1 MKTLGA
7 SIVQRGI
14 ATVGDVEEAL
24 ARQVMYGGDL
34 ATNLLELASVSEGE
48 LTELLAQS
56 HGLRP
61 APRGE
66 LPSSPEGVRRLV
78 PGDLAFRHG
87 LYPLAE
93 EAGTLT
99 VAVAEPLAREVD
111 QDLSFALGVSI
122 VQLAAPLVRIRQA
135 LARDYLQPL
144 DKRTARILTK
154 LTGQP
159 ASLSEPPRVDL
170 SALPRHETL
179 PPSVY
184 ARDDSVDLEAATAP
198 PPEVYPILDP
208 NTQKL
213 VTPTNQDAGSESR
226 SAPSFTTEDAAPEPR
241 VADEPRGQARVT
253 TAPPTLE
260 GAQAL
265 RTAARAIA
273 QRSKQDDDKPHR
285 RLGPYTAADAER
297 DLMGADD
304 RDDVLN
310 AFFDFAAQYF
320 EYCALFVMHGDLA
333 EGRDA
338 RGPGASPELVRAL
351 GIPLDLPSAIATV
364 YERGKWQLVRL
375 TGGGI
380 DVGLAKDL
388 KRESGPQCLLLPIIM
403 RKRCVLILYGDHGEG
418 DVRLSD
424 VGDVISFAPLV
435 ASGLERVILKRKR
448 AMHNDVLVS
457 RGVPLPSSPP
467 RRSHAPL
474 PPIAVRAQ
482 ALVGVLGSGSNPP
495 PAPRPSDPPPA
506 PSAGGETLPP
516 SATPTRLSPMPPA
529 PDASAPEAAEV
540 APRTHQYG
548 DAPFARSARSKTYSG
563 LGPAGAERPLTLDFN
578 RTPHAE
584 PALDAPT
591 DPDTEEEIQ
600 RTSVVPQR
608 VVSIGAAAPAAEP
621 AATAYDSSELS
632 RTQMSPRDQ
641 GLAAPATA
649 PLPSNP
655 GTFEAGWVSDSPP
668 RRSALTE
675 AATTSPISPDIH
687 VGEADLDRDVLD
699 AIARDERAPLAP
711 ASRSIAY
718 SARPPSR
725 RQSSEELRLPSVIVD
740 FESDSRALVHRL
752 CAGDH
757 EAGEKLVE
765 MGTAAVS
772 ALVAEFPGPITQP
785 LSRGSQES
793 LQRASE
799 CGPLLKTLARI
810 GAPAVPFLVVRT
822 ADTQPFVRGWATRLL
837 GELPNRD
844 SGVAVARRLVDDN
857 QDVRRAAL
865 AAARMLQRDPVARA
879 AIREYIADLARDRS
893 RSNEARHAALEAL
906 SDVRDAEAVPVFIQ
920 MLEDPNRELA
930 KSARWGLTV
939 LTRTDLGDK
948 AYEWEKWWRKNAGRH
963 RIEWLI
969 DSLMHDD
976 AEIRR
981 AAGDELKSITKEY
994 FGYYDDLPR
1003 RERAGAQ
1010 ARYREWWE
1018 GKGKSRFALN

>member
-14 ATVGDVEEAL
+14 ATVSDVEEAL

-48 LTELLAQS
+48 LTELLAVS
-56 HGLRP
+56 HGLKP

-66 LPSSPEGVRRLV
+66 LPVSPEGVRRLV

-87 LYPLAE
+87 LYPLSE
-93 EAGTLT
+93 DAGVLT
-99 VAVAEPLAREVD
+99 VAVAEPLAREVE

-179 PPSVY
+179 PPSAY
-184 ARDDSVDLEAATAP
+184 ARDNAVDLGAVTAP
-198 PPEVYPILDP
+198 PPEVYPIPLGP
-208 NTQKL
+208 NSQQGIA
-213 VTPTNQDAGSESR
+213 PGSLSTDTEREST
-226 SAPSFTTEDAAPEPR
+226 PSFTAEGAPAEPD
-241 VADEPRGQARVT
+241 VPHEPRGELRSA
-253 TAPPTLE
+253 TAPAAAE
-260 GAQAL
+260 RASAL

-273 QRSKQDDDKPHR
+273 RQSKQDDDKPHR

-310 AFFDFAAQYF
+310 ALFDFAAQYF

-338 RGPGASPELVRAL
+338 RGPGASPETVRAL
-351 GIPLDLPSAIATV
+351 GIPLDLPSSIATV
-364 YERGKWQLVRL
+364 YELGKWQLVRL
-375 TGGGI
+375 TGSGI

-388 KRESGPQCLLLPIIM
+388 KRESGPQCLLLPVIM
-403 RKRCVLILYGDHGEG
+403 RKRCVLILYGDHGED

-424 VGDVISFAPLV
+424 IGDVISFAPLV

-457 RGVPLPSSPP
+457 RGVPLPSRPP

-474 PPIAVRAQ
+474 PPIEARAK

-495 PAPRPSDPPPA
+495 PAPSASEAPPA
-506 PSAGGETLPP
+506 PAAPSETLVP
-516 SATPTRLSPMPPA
+516 SPAPTRLSALPPA
-529 PDASAPEAAEV
+529 AAPAGAEV
-540 APRTHQYG
+540 APRTRQYG
-548 DAPFARSARSKTYSG
+548 EGPFARSATSKTYSG
-563 LGPAGAERPLTLDFN
+563 LGPSVGERPLTLDL
-578 RTPHAE
+578 TPSAERVAE
-584 PALDAPT
+584 PAADLEPEA
-591 DPDTEEEIQ
+591 EGQ

-608 VVSIGAAAPAAEP
+608 VVSIGAAVRDTEP
-621 AATAYDSSELS
+621 AATSYDFGELS
-632 RTQMSPRDQ
+632 RTQMSPRSDQ
-641 GLAAPATA
+641 LASPAAAPLAAPPAE
-649 PLPSNP
+649 PP
-655 GTFEAGWVSDSPP
+655 EAGWDVELRRPQGAPNSPV
-668 RRSALTE
+668 A
-675 AATTSPISPDIH
+675 PDIH

-765 MGTAAVS
+765 MGATAVS

-793 LQRASE
+793 LQRASD

-822 ADTQPFVRGWATRLL
+822 ADTQPLVRGWATRLL
-837 GELPNRD
+837 GELPNREG
-844 SGVAVARRLVDDN
+844 GVAVARRLVDDH

-865 AAARMLQRDPVARA
+865 AAARMLQRDPLARA
-879 AIREYIADLARDRS
+879 AIREYIADLARDRN

-906 SDVRDAEAVPVFIQ
+906 SDVRDAEAVPVMIR
-920 MLEDPNRELA
+920 MLEDPNRELV

-939 LTRTDLGDK
+939 LTRNDLGDK
-948 AYEWEKWWRKNAGRH
+948 AHDWEKWWRKNASRH

-976 AEIRR
+976 ADIRR